1 MLAGAEIHVQL
12 AGLPS
17 PTTAASSTSVGQ
29 NIPWF
34 ILVLILMV
42 AIVFATWFTYMRMQ
56 RKAVRRKQTV
66 KKGTSQK
73 QAARRTIEPAPQKVA
88 QEQQEELL
96 QELLALDKAYE
107 AGTIKKADYQER
119 RAKMKARL
127 RTIINAE
134 AVEQTTTKKKTARSG
149 GKARS

>member
-1 MLAGAEIHVQL
+1 
-12 AGLPS
+12 
-17 PTTAASSTSVGQ
+17 
-29 NIPWF
+29 
-34 ILVLILMV
+34 
-42 AIVFATWFTYMRMQ
+42 MRMQ

-73 QAARRTIEPAPQKVA
+73 QSARRAIEPAPQKVA

-107 AGTIKKADYQER
+107 TGTIKKADYQER

-134 AVEQTTTKKKTARSG
+134 AVEQTTTKKKAARSC